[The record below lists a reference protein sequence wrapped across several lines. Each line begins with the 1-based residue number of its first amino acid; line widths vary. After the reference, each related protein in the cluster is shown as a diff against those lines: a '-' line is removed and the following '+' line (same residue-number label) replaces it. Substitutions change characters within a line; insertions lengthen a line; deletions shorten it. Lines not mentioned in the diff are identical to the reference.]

1 MDGKKTILF
10 DLDGTLLPMDMDNF
24 IEKYFKLLSKHFADL
39 FEPQYFINAVN
50 KATENMIKN
59 NGEKTNQEVFTEKFF
74 ELINLEKTNREE
86 IWNRF
91 DSFYEDVFPGLQKY
105 FDLDKKGKEIVGK
118 AKEKGFDMV
127 IATNPLFPRNA
138 ITARLKW
145 IDLDPTDFSYITSY
159 EDMHYCKPNPGYY
172 QEILEVIECESKNCV
187 MVGNDV
193 RDDMVAKKVGIKTF
207 LIEDFKVERKDV
219 DIEPDW
225 KGTRDDIID
234 YLDNFEVKK

>member
-1 MDGKKTILF
+1 MEGQKTILF

-24 IEKYFKLLSKHFADL
+24 IEKYFELLSKHFADL
-39 FEPQYFINAVN
+39 FEPQHFIKAVN

-59 NGEKTNQEVFTEKFF
+59 NGKKTNQEVFTEKFF
-74 ELINLEKTNREE
+74 ELINIEKTNKEE

-91 DSFYEDVFPGLQKY
+91 DSFYEDIFPGLQKY
-105 FDLDKKGKEIVGK
+105 FDLDKKGKEIVEK

-138 ITARLKW
+138 ITARLEW

-172 QEILEVIECESKNCV
+172 KEILEVIECESQNCV

-207 LIEDFKVERKDV
+207 LIEDFKIERQDI

-225 KGTRDDIID
+225 KGTRNDIID

>member
-1 MDGKKTILF
+1 MKGKKTILF

-24 IEKYFKLLSKHFADL
+24 IEKYFEVLSNHFSDL
-39 FEPQYFINAVN
+39 FKPQHFIKVVN

-59 NGEKTNQEVFTEKFF
+59 NGKKTNQEVFTENFF

-86 IWNRF
+86 IWNKF

-105 FDLDKKGKEIVGK
+105 FDLDKKGKEIIEK

-138 ITARLKW
+138 ITARLEW

-172 QEILEVIECESKNCV
+172 QEILEVIECESQNCV

-219 DIEPDW
+219 DIKPDW
-225 KGTRDDIID
+225 KGTRNDIID

>member
-1 MDGKKTILF
+1 MEGKKTILF

-24 IEKYFKLLSKHFADL
+24 IEKYFELLSKHFADL
-39 FEPQYFINAVN
+39 FDPKYFIQAVN

-59 NGEKTNQEVFTEKFF
+59 NGNKTNQEVFTEKFF
-74 ELINLEKTNREE
+74 ELISLEKTSKEE

-91 DSFYEDVFPGLQKY
+91 DSFYENVFPGLQKY
-105 FDLDKKGKEIVGK
+105 FDIDKKGKEIVEK

-138 ITARLKW
+138 ITARLEW
-145 IDLDPTDFSYITSY
+145 IDLDPADFTYITSY

-172 QEILEVIECESKNCV
+172 QEILEVVKCESQSCV
-187 MVGNDV
+187 MVGNDE
-193 RDDMVAKKVGIKTF
+193 RDDMIAKKLGIKTF
-207 LIEDFKVERKDV
+207 LIEDFKVEREDI

-225 KGTRDDIID
+225 QGTRDDIID
-234 YLDNFEVKK
+234 YLDNLGVNK